1 MNPPMAEA
9 LTRYLTETMGLK
21 VSIEPHRTAKDLPQ
35 FIRQRYELFDLKADG
50 RRFLLVRP
58 KDAKSVKPATLE
70 KHLRRIPL
78 GDAEGSCILTGP
90 LPGYVRKRLI
100 ERRLAF
106 VIPGHQIYWPALG
119 TVVQPRGAGP
129 KSLHV
134 DDLGPAT
141 QAVVLLALTGHLPE
155 PVTPKDLARQLGYSA
170 MTMTRALD
178 EIESSGLGQVT
189 RQGRRRVLSF
199 GADKRTL
206 WRRARP
212 LMRSPVKREI
222 AVPEASIPAAMRLPA
237 GETALAAKSN
247 LAAPK
252 TAVYAIGP
260 NAWKRLQ
267 ARGVEPIPLEEERP
281 DTCVIQIW
289 RYDPKPLA
297 EGGCVDV
304 FSLILSLQ
312 EVTDERVEAA
322 LDKAMEAHQW

>member
-21 VSIEPHRTAKDLPQ
+21 VSIEPHRAAKDLPQ

-58 KDAKSVKPATLE
+58 KDAQSVKPATLE

-100 ERRLAF
+100 ERKLAF
-106 VIPGHQIYWPALG
+106 VIPGNQIYWPALG
-119 TVVQPRGAGP
+119 TVVQPRGTGP
-129 KSLHV
+129 RSPHV
-134 DDLGPAT
+134 DHLGPAT
-141 QAVVLLALTGHLPE
+141 QVVVLFALTGRLSE
-155 PVTPKDLARQLGYSA
+155 PITPKDLARQLGYSA

-199 GADKRTL
+199 DADKRTL
-206 WRRARP
+206 WRRAKP
-212 LMRSPVKREI
+212 LLRSPVKREI
-222 AVPEASIPAAMRLPA
+222 AVPEMSIPAAMRLPA

-260 NAWKRLQ
+260 YTWKRLQ

-297 EGGCVDV
+297 EGQCVDV
-304 FSLILSLQ
+304 FSLVLSLQ

-322 LDKAMEAHQW
+322 LDKVMEGQRW

>member
-1 MNPPMAEA
+1 MTPPVAEA
-9 LTRYLTETMGLK
+9 LTRYLIEMMGLK
-21 VSIEPHRTAKDLPQ
+21 VSIEPHRMAKDMPQ
-35 FIRQRYELFDLKADG
+35 FIRQRYELFDLKAGG
-50 RRFLLVRP
+50 RHFLLVCP
-58 KDAKSVKPATLE
+58 KDPKSVKPATLE

-78 GDAEGSCILTGP
+78 GDTEGSCILTGP

-100 ERRLAF
+100 ERKLAF
-106 VIPGHQIYWPALG
+106 VIPGNQIYWPALG

-134 DDLGPAT
+134 DYLGPAT
-141 QAVVLLALTGHLPE
+141 QAVVLLALTGRLPE

-199 GADKRTL
+199 DADKRTL
-206 WRRARP
+206 WRRAKP

-222 AVPEASIPAAMRLPA
+222 GVAKASIPAAIRLPA
-237 GETALAAKSN
+237 GETALAAKSD
-247 LAAPK
+247 LARPK
-252 TAVYAIGP
+252 MTVYAIGP
-260 NAWKRLQ
+260 NAWKRLK
-267 ARGVEPIPLEEERP
+267 ARGVTPVPVEEERP
-281 DTCVIQIW
+281 DTCVVQIW

-322 LDKAMEAHQW
+322 LDKVMEGQRW